1 MNETASLIAV
11 ILGFGFTVTGLY
23 AGRRV
28 GLLPSSF
35 EIPAPGI
42 VQDALSDAGDVVGD
56 VIMKPVKSQITGQY
70 LSADDVYALAQTVK
84 NRFDFKPSA
93 EMLTTV
99 ASIES
104 SFNSKAYRYEKH
116 LDDASYGLM
125 QTLYTTAR
133 WLHDEMGYNR
143 VSLPNQTFL
152 YDPYVSMYF
161 GAAYL
166 DWLIK
171 AYGGTDEQIIR
182 RYNGGPKGDQRST
195 TLNHWIK
202 YQNRFAQ
209 LNKSIG
215 WFTV

>member
-1 MNETASLIAV
+1 MNEAASLVALIV
-11 ILGFGFTVTGLY
+11 GLGLTTTALY

-28 GLLPSSF
+28 GLLPKNF
-35 EIPAPGI
+35 EIPAPNI

-56 VIMKPVKSQITGQY
+56 IVVNPLASQINGQY
-70 LSADDVYALAQTVK
+70 LKADDVYALAQTVK
-84 NRFDFKPSA
+84 NRFDFRPSP

-104 SFNSKAYRYEKH
+104 SFNSRAYRYEKH

-125 QTLYTTAR
+125 QVLYSTAR
-133 WLHDEMGYNR
+133 WLHDQMGYSR
-143 VSLPNQTFL
+143 VGLPNETAL
-152 YDPYVSMYF
+152 YDPYVSMYY

-171 AYGGTDEQIIR
+171 AYGGTEEEVIR
-182 RYNGGPKGDQRST
+182 RYNGGPQGDRRSA
-195 TLNHWIK
+195 TLNHWRK
-202 YQNRFAQ
+202 YQLRYVELDQ
-209 LNKSIG
+209 KIG